1 MERPCWITFVV
12 NQYGDRKYP
21 GAYDFFIAGFG
32 ATDTEVDASLERM
45 NVRSFK
51 SAVSGTSNLTK
62 QRVK

>member
-1 MERPCWITFVV
+1 VV